1 MIEDIKKEVEA
12 HNRKAMGA
20 LDDGF
25 NKIRTGRANP
35 SILDSVMVSYYGTP
49 TQLKQ
54 VANINV
60 EDGRTL
66 AIVPWEKNLVPEIE
80 RGIMKADLG
89 LNPATSG
96 DKIRVV
102 MPSLTEESR
111 KDMIKVARAEAEK
124 ARVSIRSGRRDANA
138 TIKELV
144 KEKELSE
151 DEGRGAEDDVQKL
164 TDSATAQVE
173 AHLASKEKE
182 LMTV

>member
-1 MIEDIKKEVEA
+1 
-12 HNRKAMGA
+12 
-20 LDDGF
+20 
-25 NKIRTGRANP
+25 
-35 SILDSVMVSYYGTP
+35 
-49 TQLKQ
+49 
-54 VANINV
+54 
-60 EDGRTL
+60 
-66 AIVPWEKNLVPEIE
+66 
-80 RGIMKADLG
+80 
-89 LNPATSG
+89 
-96 DKIRVV
+96 

-144 KEKELSE
+144 REKELSE
-151 DEGRGAEDDVQKL
+151 DEGRGAEDDIQKL